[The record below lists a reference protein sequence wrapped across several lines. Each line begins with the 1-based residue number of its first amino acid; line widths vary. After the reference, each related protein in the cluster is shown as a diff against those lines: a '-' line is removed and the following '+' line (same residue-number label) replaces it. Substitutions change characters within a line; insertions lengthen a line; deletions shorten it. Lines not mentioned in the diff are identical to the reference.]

1 MRVRTALAA
10 GAAAALLLT
19 GCASE
24 PVGTGGVGGG
34 KAAPVTTVPAGP
46 EPRPAT
52 GAAAEQAAKVAAA
65 WPGSSTR
72 QEWEHGYYPVED
84 TTEWLPPDAFHSGAD
99 KQAYLMRRFD
109 LEVPLPVSFSGLSEV
124 RFADGSTLALPQ
136 RSAADVLDPLPA
148 AATGCADD
156 CPSLAVTAAR
166 PGTRRV
172 ATSRGE
178 ATVPVWEFTFAGY
191 AEPFRYP
198 AVLPRAG
205 WSLPRPWPTGTG
217 AWSADGVPVS
227 LTAVSPDGLL
237 LTGYVPFGC
246 ATVDPGSVYETDLA
260 VVLIGR
266 TTPRALAPDEGCPAS
281 LNAAPVEFR
290 LARPLGTRVVLGLA
304 DGLPQLP
311 PPPQPAG
318 R

>member
-10 GAAAALLLT
+10 GAAAALLLA

-24 PVGTGGVGGG
+24 PVGTGGAGGSRV
-34 KAAPVTTVPAGP
+34 APVGTVPAGSQ
-46 EPRPAT
+46 PRPAT

-72 QEWEHGYYPVED
+72 QAWEHGYYPVEQ

-99 KQAYLMRRFD
+99 KHAYLTHRFD
-109 LEVPLPVSFSGLSEV
+109 LKVPLPVSVSGLSEV

-136 RSAADVLDPLPA
+136 RSAEDVLDSLPA
-148 AATGCADD
+148 ATVDCADR
-156 CPSLAVTAAR
+156 CPPLVVTAVR
-166 PGTRRV
+166 PGTRQV

-178 ATVPVWEFTFAGY
+178 ATVPVWEFTVEGY

-198 AVLPRAG
+198 AVLPQAG
-205 WSLPRPWPTGTG
+205 QALPRSEPTVPAVPGPWT
-217 AWSADGVPVS
+217 ADGVPAS
-227 LTAVSPDGLL
+227 LSAVSPDGLL
-237 LTGYVPFGC
+237 LTGYVSYGC
-246 ATVDPGSVYETDLA
+246 ATVDPGSVYETDQV
-260 VVLIGR
+260 VVLVGH
-266 TTPRALAPDEGCPAS
+266 TTPRKLAPDEVCPAS
-281 LNAAPVEFR
+281 INAAPVAFR
-290 LARPLGTRVVLGLA
+290 LSRPLGTRVVLGLA

-311 PPPQPAG
+311 RQ